1 MKEGW
6 ITRILFNTPQN
17 VRDLRTQTAVQG
29 WILSASILAL
39 ASLLLHKNYGW
50 MLLMNVLLTAYGL
63 ARSKQLMEWADKLD
77 EGIRIVVEKFEEMG
91 ESLETLGEKPTEKG
105 D

>member
-17 VRDLRTQTAVQG
+17 VRDLKTQAAVQG

-50 MLLMNVLLTAYGL
+50 MLLLNVLLTAYGL

-77 EGIRIVVEKFEEMG
+77 EGMKTIVEMVEKMG
-91 ESLETLGEKPTEKG
+91 ENLESLGEKPSAKG